1 MLAHWK
7 ACLASLLPFKW
18 VGLMACPASLK
29 PVSSHPSHTPWPQRN
44 PSPRRAPHCTFLVTR
59 LSQVQRPLSSSLEHP
74 PFSRPSPQLTALLLV
89 SLWKRSPQRRISPGR
104 HPQPFCLPALEPA
117 VSPWSQDQALHCAL
131 RPASCHCAQGHLLCS
146 CDSLLRELPAHPHQ
160 QAVCHQIFMPSL
172 GALSCPLHP
181 SSCHPLAV
189 LSL

>member
-1 MLAHWK
+1 
-7 ACLASLLPFKW
+7 
-18 VGLMACPASLK
+18 MAAEKRIAPQSPTLYISGHSPQSSPTSPLLK
-29 PVSSHPSHTPWPQRN
+29 PRT
-44 PSPRRAPHCTFLVTR
+44 
-59 LSQVQRPLSSSLEHP
+59 P
-74 PFSRPSPQLTALLLV
+74 PFSRPSPQLKALLLV

-117 VSPWSQDQALHCAL
+117 VSPWSQDQALHCAP

-160 QAVCHQIFMPSL
+160 RAVCHQIFMPSL